1 MSKKIRIL
9 VVDDEVAM
17 RECLRDWLME
27 DGYEV
32 GLAGSGP
39 EAVAMAKE
47 GAWHV
52 VLLDLKMPGMDGMEL
67 LRILRERMPDID
79 VIMMTAYD
87 ELPTVAEAMRVGA
100 VEFLVKPL
108 NLQQL
113 RRLLDRIVEDRAT
126 RAARRV
132 GAARGNG
139 DIRLVGHDPAMI
151 EIFKIVGQVAGTRT
165 NVVIRG
171 ESGTGKELIAREI
184 HRSSPYAASIARSF
198 QSPSRHRLAS
208 WARIRPRSVTA

>member
-1 MSKKIRIL
+1 MDRTSILIVDDDTRIL
-9 VVDDEVAM
+9 TSLTRALASPELSVRTAPGAEEALAALA
-17 RECLRDWLME
+17 REPAD
-27 DGYEV
+27 
-32 GLAGSGP
+32 
-39 EAVAMAKE
+39 
-47 GAWHV
+47 V